1 MLVAIVMIFLLMKR
15 PSSHHMTSM
24 TSGPDQIC
32 WATTSVDGVSF
43 AVLERMFVTSEVK
56 WGVPAVTQVDLFGR
70 HPTRGFLLLESVTE
84 SD

>member
-1 MLVAIVMIFLLMKR
+1 MIAAIVMIFLLTKR
-15 PSSHHMTSM
+15 PHIYSM
-24 TSGPDQIC
+24 TEGPDQIC

>member
-1 MLVAIVMIFLLMKR
+1 MF
-15 PSSHHMTSM
+15 MTA
-24 TSGPDQIC
+24 GPDQIC

-43 AVLERMFVTSEVK
+43 AVLERMFITSEVK

>member
-1 MLVAIVMIFLLMKR
+1 ML
-15 PSSHHMTSM
+15 
-24 TSGPDQIC
+24 GNYIC
-32 WATTSVDGVSF
+32 GWGQLRSARENV
-43 AVLERMFVTSEVK
+43 VTSEVK